1 MQRSKYGLRQIRM
14 DRKLT
19 KRYFLSVMAVATVI
33 SIGVFPV
40 FNMAVAD
47 SDKRYKNIDPDYIT
61 WGAGG
66 FDVNDDATAGQFE
79 VQARLN
85 TSLWI
90 FKPQVGMFVT
100 SEYAAYA
107 YVGLLVDVFIQDRF
121 VISPSFSIGA
131 SHEGEG
137 KQLGGTLQFRSAVE
151 FAFCFNDQS
160 RLGLQIGHLSN
171 AGIYSENPG
180 TEFAILNFSV
190 PTNVFSR

>member
-1 MQRSKYGLRQIRM
+1 MM
-14 DRKLT
+14 DRQSGQ
-19 KRYFLSVMAVATVI
+19 RYFVLVMVVAIVI
-33 SIGVFPV
+33 SIGSLPV
-40 FNMAVAD
+40 LNMAMAD
-47 SDKRYKNIDPDYIT
+47 SDKTYKNTNPDYIT

-66 FDVNDDATAGQFE
+66 FDINDDETAGQFE

-100 SEYAAYA
+100 SKSGAYA
-107 YVGLLVDVFIQDRF
+107 YVGLLVDAFVRDRF
-121 VISPSFSIGA
+121 VVSPSFSIGA

-151 FAFCFNDQS
+151 FAYCFDDRS
-160 RLGLQIGHLSN
+160 RFGLQIGHLSN
-171 AGIYSENPG
+171 AGIYSDNPG

-190 PTNVFSR
+190 PTIVFSR

>member
-1 MQRSKYGLRQIRM
+1 MM
-14 DRKLT
+14 DKKLGN
-19 KRYFLSVMAVATVI
+19 RYLLSVMVVATVI
-33 SIGVFPV
+33 SIAILPMS
-40 FNMAVAD
+40 NMAMAD
-47 SDKRYKNIDPDYIT
+47 SDKIYKNNDSDYIT

-66 FDVNDDATAGQFE
+66 FDINDDATAGQFE
-79 VQARLN
+79 IQARLS

-100 SEYAAYA
+100 SKYAAYA
-107 YVGLLVDVFIQDRF
+107 YAGLLVDAFIRDRF
-121 VISPSFSIGA
+121 VVSPSFSIGA

-151 FAFCFNDQS
+151 FAFCLNDQS

-190 PTNVFSR
+190 PTKVFSR

>member
-1 MQRSKYGLRQIRM
+1 MQLNKYGLCQIM
-14 DRKLT
+14 VDRKLGQ
-19 KRYFLSVMAVATVI
+19 RCFLSAVVVATVI
-33 SIGVFPV
+33 SIGILPV
-40 FNMAVAD
+40 LNMAMAD
-47 SDKRYKNIDPDYIT
+47 SDKIYKNTDPDYIT

-66 FDVNDDATAGQFE
+66 FDINDDETAGQFE

-100 SEYAAYA
+100 SKYAAYA
-107 YVGLLVDVFIQDRF
+107 YVGLLVDAFIRDSF
-121 VISPSFSIGA
+121 VVSPSFSIGA

-151 FAFCFNDQS
+151 FSFCFDDRS

-180 TEFAILNFSV
+180 TEFVVLNFSV
-190 PTNVFSR
+190 PTIVFSR

>member
-1 MQRSKYGLRQIRM
+1 MQLNKHGLSQTVLA
-14 DRKLT
+14 RKLEQ
-19 KRYFLSVMAVATVI
+19 RCFLSTMIVTTVI
-33 SIGVFPV
+33 LIGSLPV
-40 FNMAVAD
+40 FNTAMAD
-47 SDKRYKNIDPDYIT
+47 SDIRYKNTDPDYIT

-66 FDVNDDATAGQFE
+66 FDVNDDETAGQFE
-79 VQARLN
+79 VQARFN

-100 SEYAAYA
+100 GKYAAYA
-107 YVGLLVDVFIQDRF
+107 YVGLLVDAFIRERF
-121 VISPSFSIGA
+121 VVSPSFSIGA

-151 FAFCFNDQS
+151 FSFCFDDRS

-180 TEFAILNFSV
+180 TEFIVLNFSV
-190 PTNVFSR
+190 PTIVFSR